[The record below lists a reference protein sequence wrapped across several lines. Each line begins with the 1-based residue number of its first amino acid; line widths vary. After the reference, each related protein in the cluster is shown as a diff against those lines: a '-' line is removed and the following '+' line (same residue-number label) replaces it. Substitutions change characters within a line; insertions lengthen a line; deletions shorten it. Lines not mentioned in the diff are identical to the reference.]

1 MEMKEFNSKFP
12 GSYRDP
18 GTPIWEENNKHHHMN
33 SDEQWSF
40 CRAPHEIMKR
50 QVYTSHVFEVKDPRT
65 SKAWEWGE
73 V

>member
-33 SDEQWSF
+33 SDEQ
-40 CRAPHEIMKR
+40 
-50 QVYTSHVFEVKDPRT
+50 
-65 SKAWEWGE
+65 
-73 V
+73 